1 MTRALAVLALCVVWA
16 GAAGAA
22 VCGRMHFEGTNYT
35 VCAAQPAQ
43 DDLRLFLDDATGK
56 PYGSF
61 AALRTALEAE
71 GRQLI
76 FAMNGGMYRPDLS
89 PVGYYAENGIARTRL
104 LTGASK
110 GNFGML
116 PNGVFCIRDNSAEV
130 IETRTFERTRPDCRY
145 ATQSGPMLVIGGKL
159 HPRLIAGSPSRLVRN
174 GVGTMAT
181 GDRAVF
187 VIADQPVNLYDFA
200 RAFRDALGLSDALY
214 LDGRVSRLYAPAIGR
229 HDIGLPM
236 GPIVG
241 LVE

>member
-1 MTRALAVLALCVVWA
+1 MVWA

-22 VCGRMHFEGTNYT
+22 VCGRMQFEGANYT
-35 VCAAQPAQ
+35 VCAARPAQ
-43 DDLRLFLDDATGK
+43 DDLRLFLDDANGQ

-61 AALRTALEAE
+61 SAVRTALEAE
-71 GRQLI
+71 GKHLV

-89 PVGYYAENGIARTRL
+89 PVGYYVEDGVERTPL

-116 PNGVFCIRDNSAEV
+116 PNGVFCIGSDTAQV
-130 IETRTFERTRPDCRY
+130 IETRLFARTRPACRY

-174 GVGTMAT
+174 GVGTTAA

-187 VIADQPVNLYDFA
+187 VIADKPVNLYDFA

-229 HDIGLPM
+229 DDIGLPM